1 MSTDN
6 QDASGHQINNYRTR
20 QKIKKSLR
28 LSVLDG
34 SAYAAMLGLTQNFTT
49 PFALVLQATTMQVG
63 FLSSIPGFATAFT
76 QLAAPG
82 LAERAGNRKRLI
94 LTAAFFHA
102 LMWLPVF
109 LIPYFFRST
118 GTWWLI
124 GLVTICFVTDSMSFP
139 PWGSMMADLVPE
151 ELRGRYFGFRGRIA
165 VFITL
170 VFSLLAG
177 GILQIFTGNVF
188 IGFAILFGGAMVF
201 RLLSFSFLSQ
211 MYEPPV
217 TRERDNAP
225 GVIQIVKTLGAS
237 NLGRYMVFVGLI
249 YFGMM
254 LAGPFFSVFMLRDLH
269 FNYLTYTIVISAT
282 VVANFLFLP
291 FWGRRADR
299 AGNMKVIQ
307 ITCWLMPVVPL
318 LWLISANPVYLV
330 FANIVSGFT
339 WSGFNLSTVNFVF
352 DASEPGNRTKQIAV
366 FNSIIWLAIC
376 VGSLIG
382 GYLIPHLPHFLGYQ
396 MRTLFTISGILRA
409 IIVILLLHTLSEV
422 RHIPKLSSFSVLFN
436 RHGMAEKLK
445 DTEEEK

>member
-1 MSTDN
+1 MLNNN
-6 QDASGHQINNYRTR
+6 QNASGHHIHNYQSR
-20 QKIKKSLR
+20 KKVRNSLK

-34 SAYAAMLGLTQNFTT
+34 SAYAAMLGFTQNFTT
-49 PFALVLQATTMQVG
+49 PFALVLQATTMQIG
-63 FLSSIPGFATAFT
+63 LLSSIPGIATAFT

-82 LAERAGNRKRLI
+82 LAEQAGNRKRLI
-94 LTAAFFHA
+94 LTAAFIHA

-109 LIPYFFRST
+109 LIPYFFRSA
-118 GTWWLI
+118 GVWWLI

-177 GILQIFTGNVF
+177 GILQVFTGYVF

-201 RLLSFSFLSQ
+201 RLLSFSFLSR

-254 LAGPFFSVFMLRDLH
+254 ISGPFFSVFMLRDLH

-282 VVANFLFLP
+282 VVANFFFLP

-318 LWLISANPVYLV
+318 LWLVSSNPVYLV
-330 FANIVSGFT
+330 FANIISGFT

-352 DASEPGNRTKQIAV
+352 DASEPGNRTKQLAV
-366 FNSIIWLAIC
+366 FNSIVWLAIC
-376 VGSLIG
+376 IGSLTG
-382 GYLIPHLPHFLGYQ
+382 GYLIPHLPHLLGYQ
-396 MRTLFTISGILRA
+396 MRTLFTISGVLRA
-409 IIVILLLHTLSEV
+409 IIVILLLHTLHEV
-422 RHIPKLSSFSVLFN
+422 RNVPILSAFSVLFN
-436 RHGMAEKLK
+436 RPGLK
-445 DTEEEK
+445 EIVKNEEEK